1 MFVAFNVV
9 FLEKE
14 FLSKEVSGSTVRL
27 KEVQETQ
34 ENVLVS
40 TNGEVQQDEPAI
52 VADQHVEHQ
61 PRRSIRARHAPEK
74 YTLLTIG

>member
-1 MFVAFNVV
+1 VFVARNAV

-27 KEVQETQ
+27 EEVQETL

-40 TNGEVQQDEPAI
+40 TNEEMQQDEPAM
-52 VADQHVEHQ
+52 VADNMLNPNLEDQYGHIAHLKST
-61 PRRSIRARHAPEK
+61 R
-74 YTLLTIG
+74 Y